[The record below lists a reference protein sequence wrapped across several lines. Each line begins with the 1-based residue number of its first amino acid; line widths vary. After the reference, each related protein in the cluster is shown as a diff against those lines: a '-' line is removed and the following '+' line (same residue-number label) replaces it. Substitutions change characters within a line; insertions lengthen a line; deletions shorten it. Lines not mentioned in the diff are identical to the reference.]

1 METTII
7 NVEVPDYPTLWELI
21 AVPVQ
26 NPFTKAY
33 ATDMVDLLDL
43 SPSIVTKLSDN
54 HCTIERRN
62 TLN

>member
-7 NVEVPDYPTLWELI
+7 HVEVPDYPTLCELI

-26 NPFTKAY
+26 NPFTMAC